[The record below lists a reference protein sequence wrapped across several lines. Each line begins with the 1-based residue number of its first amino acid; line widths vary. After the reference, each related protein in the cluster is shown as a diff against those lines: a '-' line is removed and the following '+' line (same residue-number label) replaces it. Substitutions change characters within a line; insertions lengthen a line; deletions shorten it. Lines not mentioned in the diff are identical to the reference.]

1 MSRSELADAVNAALD
16 RIYVGRDVTAH
27 YVDFRWVGKL
37 ERGEHRWPSQARR
50 AALRQVLGA
59 ATDADL
65 DLYSPRRSDGTG
77 ITVETIEARPG
88 SWDETIHLLREQWHL
103 LVQNDKMFGPEY
115 ALMGVTRQLTTIEDL
130 PNEVP
135 QALRPAVIRLAAQY
149 AESAA
154 WLHQSLNDHA
164 AGHRRTRQA
173 LAWAGQIA
181 DPTMTAW
188 APTAAANNG

>member
-16 RIYVGRDVTAH
+16 RICSGRDVTTH

-65 DLYSPRRSDGTG
+65 DLYSPRRSDEVCAVDQT
-77 ITVETIEARPG
+77 TEPRLG
-88 SWDETIHLLREQWHL
+88 SWDEAIHLLREQWHL
-103 LVQNDKMFGPEY
+103 LLQNDKMFGPEY
-115 ALMGVTRQLTTIEDL
+115 ALMGVTRQLAAIEDL

-164 AGHRRTRQA
+164 AGHRRTQQA
-173 LAWAGQIA
+173 LAWARQIA
-181 DPTMTAW
+181 DPRRSRCSTR
-188 APTAAANNG
+188 G